1 MNFVFRPLTQANLP
15 TLHAWL
21 QRPHVAEWWKDRTTL
36 EELEQDYL
44 SPAAAASSTRAFIA
58 HLDGEPIGFIQVYTA
73 MDSGGGWWED
83 ETDPGVRGIDQFLA
97 DDHRLGK
104 GVGSA
109 MIRAFVEEIFRDSAV
124 TKVQIDPDPANL
136 RAVRAYI
143 KAGFRPVR
151 EITTPDGR
159 ALLMICERSGAL

>member
-1 MNFVFRPLTQANLP
+1 
-15 TLHAWL
+15 
-21 QRPHVAEWWKDRTTL
+21 
-36 EELEQDYL
+36 
-44 SPAAAASSTRAFIA
+44 
-58 HLDGEPIGFIQVYTA
+58 
-73 MDSGGGWWED
+73 
-83 ETDPGVRGIDQFLA
+83 
-97 DDHRLGK
+97 
-104 GVGSA
+104 